1 MVVRNLSVFG
11 ELWAVDM
18 TGTEKALVVIKDKR
32 GDRPCGKIIKHL
44 ENLPNELLKRS

>member
-32 GDRPCGKIIKHL
+32 GDRPCGKHL